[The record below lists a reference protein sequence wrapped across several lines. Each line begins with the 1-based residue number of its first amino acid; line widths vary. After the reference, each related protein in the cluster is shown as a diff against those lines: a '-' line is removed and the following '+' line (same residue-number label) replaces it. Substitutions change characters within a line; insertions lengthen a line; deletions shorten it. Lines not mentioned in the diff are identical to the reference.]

1 MGNCHDYWKLLPQ
14 ELCTAWKG
22 QFIRPAYIRDAQAQ
36 VSGSPLKRKTKNDYE
51 SHEYESTWVEIKCPA
66 LVADYYD
73 ISLEEAKK
81 RTREQYPCLDEES
94 FDKIFEFRVF

>member
-1 MGNCHDYWKLLPQ
+1 MKEKEILV
-14 ELCTAWKG
+14 
-22 QFIRPAYIRDAQAQ
+22 FIRPAYIRDAQAQ
-36 VSGSPLKRKTKNDYE
+36 VSGSPLKRKAKNDYE

-81 RTREQYPCLDEES
+81 RTCEQYPHLDEES

>member
-1 MGNCHDYWKLLPQ
+1 MKEKEILV
-14 ELCTAWKG
+14 
-22 QFIRPAYIRDAQAQ
+22 FIRPAYIRDAQAQ

-51 SHEYESTWVEIKCPA
+51 STLVEIKCPA
-66 LVADYYD
+66 LV
-73 ISLEEAKK
+73 AKK

>member
-1 MGNCHDYWKLLPQ
+1 MKEKEILV
-14 ELCTAWKG
+14 
-22 QFIRPAYIRDAQAQ
+22 FIRPAYIRDAQAQ

-51 SHEYESTWVEIKCPA
+51 SHEY
-66 LVADYYD
+66 ADYYD

>member
-1 MGNCHDYWKLLPQ
+1 MKENEILV
-14 ELCTAWKG
+14 
-22 QFIRPAYIRDAQAQ
+22 FIRPAYIRDAQAQ
-36 VSGSPLKRKTKNDYE
+36 VSGSPLKRKTKND
-51 SHEYESTWVEIKCPA
+51 YESTWVEIKCPA

-81 RTREQYPCLDEES
+81 RTREQYPYLDEEA

>member
-1 MGNCHDYWKLLPQ
+1 MKEKEILV
-14 ELCTAWKG
+14 
-22 QFIRPAYIRDAQAQ
+22 FIRPAYIRDAQAQ
-36 VSGSPLKRKTKNDYE
+36 VSESLLKRKTKKNDYE

-81 RTREQYPCLDEES
+81 RTREQYPYLDEEA
-94 FDKIFEFRVF
+94 FDKIFEFRIF